1 MRNNKSHGEIL
12 LNMKGIIS
20 MIKKD
25 CIFMVKD
32 DHNDFMCGILNKV
45 YCSCESKDCS
55 FYKSKKEYETYK
67 EGKNNFIRK
76 KTRT

>member
-1 MRNNKSHGEIL
+1 
-12 LNMKGIIS
+12 

-25 CIFMVKD
+25 CIFMAKD
-32 DHNDFMCGILNKV
+32 NHNDFMCGILNKI

-55 FYKSKKEYETYK
+55 FYKSKKEYETYE

-76 KTRT
+76 KTRN